1 MKKKLISALLTASL
15 ILAAGCGQA
24 APEKTAEAPA
34 ADAAPA
40 TESSP
45 AEETP
50 DVAVVE
56 ETTMDEDGQIYT
68 TSLAMTVNNA
78 DGRLNINRAEVKNE
92 PMGPPGT
99 WTIFVYLCGTDL
111 ESSGQ
116 GSASGDVVQ
125 MLEATANDNVQFVIQ
140 TGGTYE
146 WMNEYFDPS
155 VGERWLIKNQEL
167 ELVDSVELGNMG
179 DPKTLS
185 DFLSWGVEN
194 YPAEKM
200 GVILWDHGSGSV
212 NGVCFDEIYDSDS
225 LSLPEL
231 NQAFS
236 EVYGKMT
243 DQFEFIGFDC
253 CLMGTLETANTLA
266 TYARYFY
273 GSQEI
278 EPGTGWDYTAIG
290 NFLAENNNADGADL
304 GKVVSDSF
312 YDECAT
318 LEQESGATFS
328 IVDLDKID
336 ELSIAF
342 NDYAMA
348 LYEVAGEDISSVVRG
363 VEAADN
369 FGGNNRSEGY
379 TNMVDIGGIV
389 ANCADYVDGTAVMNA
404 LADCLVY
411 NVNGSTHANASGL
424 SIYYPLEV
432 QGSEELTLFSEIC
445 PSPYFISLVDMIAQ
459 GYSEEGYTNDEFFS
473 EDGEWYSEDLTP
485 DYSDDSYFG
494 YADEYESEESELITF
509 EVPPYMD
516 ENGDY
521 GFKLDEQGLE
531 YAAVVKAHIYLY
543 DRESDQGLD
552 LGETYDVLADWET
565 GEIYDNFDGYWLAL
579 PNGQVLP
586 TYIADTTDEYTVLTS
601 PILLNGERTNLRVR
615 QYDDYS
621 VIVEGAWDGID
632 ENGAAS
638 REIKMLH
645 AGDEV
650 TPICYLD
657 DDSEVEL
664 DPYIWQDG
672 DTLAYD
678 YLPPSDYFYC
688 FEIDDVYGDFYV
700 TDMVMFTIDE
710 EGTIFF
716 TDLTQL

>member
-15 ILAAGCGQA
+15 ILTAGCGQA

-34 ADAAPA
+34 AEAAPA

-155 VGERWLIKNQEL
+155 VGERWLIKNQDL

-304 GKVVSDSF
+304 GKVVTDSF
-312 YDECAT
+312 YNECAS

-363 VEAADN
+363 VAAADN

-485 DYSDDSYFG
+485 DYNDDSYFG
-494 YADEYESEESELITF
+494 YADDYESEESELITF
-509 EVPPYMD
+509 EVPPHMD

-521 GFKLDEQGLE
+521 GFTLDEQGLE

-638 REIKMLH
+638 REIKMLNT
-645 AGDEV
+645 GDEV

-657 DDSEVEL
+657 DDSEVAL

-700 TDMVMFTIDE
+700 SDMVMFTIDE